1 MKILYITQYFYPEV
15 SATSN
20 RAYANAKFFAAAGH
34 NVGVVTEMPNHP
46 KGIIYDNYKGK
57 LYCREKLDG
66 IDILRTW
73 IYTSPKKTFIKRIMF
88 YVTFMFFGAIIA
100 LLNWRRFD
108 VIYVSSPPLFVG
120 FIGLLIKKIFPKTKF
135 VFEVRDLWPKSA
147 IDIGELKNKTI
158 INFSEK
164 FENKLYR
171 VSNKVIAVTE
181 GINDYINNIIPGKS
195 VLIPN
200 GVDLSL
206 YETKGRTDEKFIIVY
221 TGTLGLI
228 HGLEIIIKAAKK
240 LKEES
245 DIIFQFIGDGPKKV
259 ELKKLA
265 ADYKLRNVDFIDSV
279 PVDQIKTYLTSASVG
294 ISTTK
299 KLELC
304 KGTLPVKIFGYM
316 ACELPVLS
324 SGWGESAILID
335 KSGAGLNSE
344 PEKVDELV
352 DRILWMKRNPDKISQ
367 MGKKGRLYVEKNYNR
382 KEQAKEIENLL
393 KSIVK
398 K

>member
-34 NVGVVTEMPNHP
+34 NVAVVTEMPNHP

>member
-20 RAYANAKFFAAAGH
+20 RAYANAKFLSAAGH
-34 NVGVVTEMPNHP
+34 NVCVVTEMPNHP

-135 VFEVRDLWPKSA
+135 IFEVRDLWPKSA

-164 FENKLYR
+164 FENKLYQ

>member
-1 MKILYITQYFYPEV
+1 LKILYITQYFYPEV

-20 RAYANAKFFAAAGH
+20 RAYANAKFLSAAGH
-34 NVGVVTEMPNHP
+34 NVCVVTEMPNHP

-135 VFEVRDLWPKSA
+135 IFEVRDLWPKSA

-164 FENKLYR
+164 FENKLYQ